1 MEQSLQKCA
10 GKWTDEVKWILDG
23 LKKNSISGPEAA
35 RSAAIAS
42 ISAALAGAG
51 IGAITGKKG
60 DRKRRAIKGAL
71 IGGLAGGVAGPAYA
85 QLRKYLDGIKFDNS
99 KFTNAE
105 HKKGDKVYIGVAGS
119 ANGEGESWF
128 ADEMRGRFGQNAYM
142 LRHVD
147 RNELKKVYDDL
158 KAKGLDVTVVG
169 HSSGGA
175 TVGKFLRDNPS
186 AKGYL
191 IDPVSWLGRGVPDNA
206 VVFTA
211 DKSTRHGGPTE
222 NTIADLGGRWN
233 YEGKNSILF
242 RGSHS
247 NKMEQIIRDFVQ
259 PGIRPG
265 DKVDKKPSYVTR
277 MFGKSAAVRDID
289 RMVKTAQTWGYY
301 APSHGGESIPYYSQ
315 VATAPLKAFWRLMK
329 GVAGIP
335 NKAISKAMH
344 AVGVNEK
351 TLDDT
356 AKDKDNSDTNLI
368 SDPYF
373 HNILVGGANA
383 GGEGILGMSYLP
395 FGVLAKGKNRTLF
408 RNGDFDGIKKE
419 IDRVLRQGGHPR
431 VVGHSWGGA
440 DVASIAK
447 EYPNVPFVSLDP
459 VSWTGRIDR
468 IPKNM
473 TIFRPIEGSGTGT
486 FASELAPIIGGRW
499 PKITSGEGSTLEY
512 KGGHVNGIEPALNK
526 WVVEQWKKRD
536 PSGFQS
542 YMKSNFPG
550 SANVPSALAAL
561 KFSGKEGK

>member
-147 RNELKKVYDDL
+147 KNELKKVYDDL

-191 IDPVSWLGRGVPDNA
+191 IDPVSWFGRGVPDNA

-247 NKMEQIIRDFVQ
+247 NRMEQIIRDFVQ

-301 APSHGGESIPYYSQ
+301 APAHIPQAAMDYEDTRRGLQDDIKNSINGAIKK
-315 VATAPLKAFWRLMK
+315 VK
-329 GVAGIP
+329 GLRP
-335 NKAISKAMH
+335 R
-344 AVGVNEK
+344 EF
-351 TLDDT
+351 TLEDT
-356 AKDKDNSDTNLI
+356 AKDPANSDPRMI
-368 SDPYF
+368 SDPYY

-383 GGEGILGMSYLP
+383 AGKGFRGWSQMP
-395 FGVLAKGKNRTLF
+395 FGVLSKGSNRTLF
-408 RNGDFDGIKKE
+408 RNGE
-419 IDRVLRQGGHPR
+419 IDKIREEIESLLKSGKKPR

-440 DVASIAK
+440 DVARLSK
-447 EYPNVPFVSLDP
+447 EYPDIPFVSLDP
-459 VSWTGRIDR
+459 VSWTGRIKSA
-468 IPKNM
+468 PKNL
-473 TIFRPIEGSGTGT
+473 TILRPEDGDYKTRDSL
-486 FASELAPIIGGRW
+486 FARLAPIVGRRW
-499 PKITSGEGSTLEY
+499 PEINTGEGRTVKY
-512 KGGHVNGIEPALNK
+512 RGGHVDGIDDALNRY
-526 WVVEQWKKRD
+526 VFSEWKKRD

-542 YMKSNFPG
+542 YIKSNFPG

-561 KFSGKEGK
+561 KSPGKEVKEDGKL